1 MAAVKDM
8 LKKSVYI
15 FRELF
20 YLIKRHKLYFFAP
33 LFIMLALLAF
43 LVYYIGPA
51 VMVSFIY
58 AGV

>member
-1 MAAVKDM
+1 M
-8 LKKSVYI
+8 
-15 FRELF
+15 FRSMIEKLRYLF
-20 YLIKRHKLYFFAP
+20 TETFHLIRKHKLFFFAP

-51 VMVSFIY
+51 VIVSFIY